1 VCLRGRE
8 GPCAEGPALSQP
20 RSAGASLSAAPRG
33 IRTAL
38 PSMCVPASA
47 LPAQVRTVRSPI
59 SVGQARDRPHM
70 EPAQSNHTPLR
81 LAAVGSVYASGHA
94 VRHARNYAG
103 RFADGLAVG
112 TIARWFSPIRGKLRN
127 GDRPKP
133 SMGTGSRCQIFSA
146 PCGSSLTITTKS
158 VSLPVSRLGR
168 GELEATSPTRS
179 STSWGWKGMTLKRFP
194 PALAGRRRQR
204 AECRGNFATAH

>member
-1 VCLRGRE
+1 M
-8 GPCAEGPALSQP
+8 SQP

-47 LPAQVRTVRSPI
+47 LPAQVRTVQPTVRSPI

-103 RFADGLAVG
+103 RFADGLVVG

-146 PCGSSLTITTKS
+146 PCGSSLTTTTKS